1 MTKSANDKKPDYDVG
16 YKQPP
21 KHSRFKPGQSG
32 CPDGGRET
40 KRRKKLEAQQKQMRE
55 EKQKAESVAEVVAR
69 VVRETIPVSVNGVR
83 VDMPTVEVFVRKII
97 REALKDDADE
107 RRVRQCQALLSKAG
121 MFEIPSSEQGGGLL
135 VVYAPMAQQEWIE
148 ATEGKLLPEDPL
160 HGIPGA
166 EGTLQA
172 TPVRRGAPDED

>member
-1 MTKSANDKKPDYDVG
+1 MTKPDKKPDYEVG

-40 KRRKKLEAQQKQMRE
+40 KRRKKLEAEQKRLREQKQKVE
-55 EKQKAESVAEVVAR
+55 SLAELVAR
-69 VVRETIPVSVNGVR
+69 VARETVAVSINGAR
-83 VDMPTVEVFVRKII
+83 VDIPAAEVLVRKII
-97 REALKDDADE
+97 RDALKEDADD
-107 RRVRQCQALLSKAG
+107 RSVRQCQNMLSKAG
-121 MFEIPSSEQGGGLL
+121 MFEAPSTDQGGGLL

-166 EGTLQA
+166 KGMLDA
-172 TPVRRGAPDED
+172 PPVRRGTPD

>member
-1 MTKSANDKKPDYDVG
+1 MTKPADNKKPDYEVG

-40 KRRKKLEAQQKQMRE
+40 KRKKKLEAEQRRMRE
-55 EKQKAESVAEVVAR
+55 EKQKEESLVDIIAR
-69 VVRETIPVSVNGVR
+69 VARETIPVSVNGVR
-83 VDMPTVEVFVRKII
+83 VDMPTTEVFVRKII

-121 MFEIPSSEQGGGLL
+121 MFEGQSTEQGGGLL

-160 HGIPGA
+160 HGIPGV
-166 EGTLQA
+166 EGMLGTP
-172 TPVRRGAPDED
+172 PVRRGVPND